1 MVPAI
6 ILAAGRSTRMGSA
19 KALLRIGTSGPTFV
33 ERLIGVL
40 SSGGAAEVLVVG
52 RSGDVELTREVER
65 IASAGSSVRLVE
77 NTHADR
83 GQLSSVVV
91 GVNAADRPGVRG
103 VMVMPVDAPLV
114 RIETISAMLRVFDTR
129 QAPVVRA
136 TFRGRHGHPVIFAR
150 RVFDALRHAD
160 PDVGAKAVVRAHAAD
175 LIDVDLDD
183 PAIVL
188 DVDEPG
194 DYTRLLNDTGDSDR

>member
-33 ERLIGVL
+33 DRLINVL
-40 SSGGAAEVLVVG
+40 SFGGAAEVFVVG
-52 RSGDVELTREVER
+52 RRDDVELSREVER
-65 IASAGSSVRLVE
+65 IASAGASVRLVE
-77 NTHADR
+77 NANADR
-83 GQLSSVVV
+83 GQLSSVVA
-91 GVNAADRPGVRG
+91 GLNAADRPGVRG

-114 RIETISAMLRVFDTR
+114 RVETVRSLLQVFDA
-129 QAPVVRA
+129 QQPPVVRA

-160 PDVGAKAVVRAHAAD
+160 PNVGAKAVVRAHAAD

-183 PAIVL
+183 AAIVL

-194 DYTRLLNDTGDSDR
+194 DYTRLLNDTGDSGR

>member
-1 MVPAI
+1 
-6 ILAAGRSTRMGSA
+6 
-19 KALLRIGTSGPTFV
+19 
-33 ERLIGVL
+33 
-40 SSGGAAEVLVVG
+40 
-52 RSGDVELTREVER
+52 
-65 IASAGSSVRLVE
+65 
-77 NTHADR
+77 
-83 GQLSSVVV
+83 
-91 GVNAADRPGVRG
+91 
-103 VMVMPVDAPLV
+103 MPVDAPLV
-114 RIETISAMLRVFDTR
+114 RIETISAMLQVFDTR